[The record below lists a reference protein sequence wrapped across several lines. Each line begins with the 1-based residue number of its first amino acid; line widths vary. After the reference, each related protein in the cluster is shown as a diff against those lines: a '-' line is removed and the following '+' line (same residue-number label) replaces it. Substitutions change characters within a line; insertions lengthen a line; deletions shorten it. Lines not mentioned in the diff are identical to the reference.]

1 MKIFFSV
8 LLNISILYLLT
19 LFLSSNSEIW
29 LTEWITVVWW
39 WKTYVM
45 AWIILGLLNVTVKP
59 ILKILSLPFSLF
71 FLGFTIFL
79 VNAAILFLLAY
90 IINTLISAP
99 WISYSIDWPINFI
112 ISVAIFTFLNII
124 YSLLFNNR

>member
-19 LFLSSNSEIW
+19 FLLTWNIDSW
-29 LTEWITVVWW
+29 LSDWIKVIGW

-45 AWIILGLLNVTVKP
+45 AWIILGLLNITVKP
-59 ILKILSLPFSLF
+59 VLKILSLPFSLF
-71 FLGFTIFL
+71 FLGFTVFL
-79 VNAAILFLLAY
+79 VNAAILFLLDY
-90 IINTLISAP
+90 IINIIIAFP

-124 YSLLFNNR
+124 YSLLFNN